1 VATSIKNST
10 GLNHQ
15 AGRVNLAGN
24 DSLRLDLYPS
34 FGKYDT
40 IKFPRNDHV
49 IAFDLAFN
57 GGDWYTIN
65 DVTMSVSP
73 DPRYYNLLSLTPSIP
88 IPPPS
93 PTSVRAGDG
102 AHLLTCE
109 VCSVVEAEERALS
122 DLLRTQ
128 LTRRAAPDALKE
140 RLAAEYGAQPE
151 RTLQP
156 RKLRPHPQ
164 LTAAVG
170 ALAACGIAVPMMSGR
185 GLGHTGGTLDK
196 LESIPGFRTNLSLA
210 EAKAQVQKLGCA
222 LIGQTAEIAPA
233 DRKLYALR
241 DVTATVESIPLIS
254 ASIMS
259 KKLAEGLN
267 GLVLD
272 VKNGSGAFLPEV
284 ARGLELAK
292 TMIALGED
300 RGCPTVALITAM
312 DRPLGRACGNVLE
325 TEEAILALRG
335 EGPPDLL
342 EVTYALGVEMLLQGG
357 IEKNTKKARKKL
369 ETAIESGL
377 AAEKFEQIIEAQG
390 GNPKAVED
398 PSVLPQALAV
408 EVYAAPRTG
417 VVQRVEP
424 RTIGRAI
431 IALGG
436 GRRTVDDIID
446 PTVGFVITVKPGDK
460 VLEGEPIASVFA
472 KDADGIRPPV
482 HDDADG
488 HCESRENTA
497 HDERGH
503 GGDRRRAQGGVR
515 RIIGGFIFGRGLA
528 VEPTARDERDGQ
540 GAHERFAG
548 FPAESRRPSN
558 CRLRL
563 CSTLRNRPWGSG
575 SESPNSGRAPE
586 KNGLALPPELAP
598 PSDSA

>member
-1 VATSIKNST
+1 MIVGPLIERKRDGGTLSPEEWSALVAEYTAGRIPDYQIAALLMAVFMRGLERQELAALTDAMLASGDRLSFDGWATPRIDKHST
-10 GLNHQ
+10 GGVGDKVSL
-15 AGRVNLAGN
+15 VLAPLVA
-24 DSLRLDLYPS
+24 S
-34 FGKYDT
+34 
-40 IKFPRNDHV
+40 
-49 IAFDLAFN
+49 
-57 GGDWYTIN
+57 
-65 DVTMSVSP
+65 
-73 DPRYYNLLSLTPSIP
+73 
-88 IPPPS
+88 
-93 PTSVRAGDG
+93 
-102 AHLLTCE
+102 
-109 VCSVVEAEERALS
+109 
-122 DLLRTQ
+122 
-128 LTRRAAPDALKE
+128 
-140 RLAAEYGAQPE
+140 
-151 RTLQP
+151 
-156 RKLRPHPQ
+156 
-164 LTAAVG
+164 
-170 ALAACGIAVPMMSGR
+170 CGVAVPMMSGR

-284 ARGLELAK
+284 ERGLELAK

-408 EVYAAPRTG
+408 EVYSAARTG

-472 KDADGIRPPV
+472 KDADGIRTGC
-482 HDDADG
+482 DAL
-488 HCESRENTA
+488 A
-497 HDERGH
+497 QAIVI
-503 GGDRRRAQGGVR
+503 GDKLTPKPLPLVSHRVTRAGVEK
-515 RIIGGFIFGRGLA
+515 L
-528 VEPTARDERDGQ
+528 
-540 GAHERFAG
+540 GA
-548 FPAESRRPSN
+548 
-558 CRLRL
+558 
-563 CSTLRNRPWGSG
+563 
-575 SESPNSGRAPE
+575 
-586 KNGLALPPELAP
+586 
-598 PSDSA
+598 